1 MSVCACA
8 RVCVCVV
15 VVVVVV
21 VNDDDD
27 VVRDQLT
34 QTSPTLSG
42 QGAVRGSAAS

>member
-1 MSVCACA
+1 VCVSV
-8 RVCVCVV
+8 RVCVCV

>member
-1 MSVCACA
+1 MCVSV
-8 RVCVCVV
+8 RVCVCV